1 VALAPALL
9 TDGEIFARAFSV
21 PLAFNIQAAKTPDIV
36 SSAMMG
42 HSANRIQTTPA
53 MPPGREPTWYD
64 VRRTSQSPLPNG
76 VQLSYYRHATPISKP
91 KEIAMESIISNLL
104 SRFEKGSLSRR
115 ELVQGLAML
124 AASGTATS
132 AQEDINFKTA
142 NVDHVSVQVGNL
154 QKSIDFYQKMFGFG
168 VVSQAEE
175 GGVKIVRLGNTKT
188 LVSLNVGGPP
198 GRVDHFAI
206 GIPRFTRE
214 SINSYLVQRGATPL
228 QGDFAGL
235 HIKDPDGVNVQI
247 SSQT

>member
-1 VALAPALL
+1 MMLAVHH
-9 TDGEIFARAFSV
+9 RASYPMV
-21 PLAFNIQAAKTPDIV
+21 CNCPTIVMLIAF
-36 SSAMMG
+36 
-42 HSANRIQTTPA
+42 
-53 MPPGREPTWYD
+53 
-64 VRRTSQSPLPNG
+64 
-76 VQLSYYRHATPISKP
+76 SKP

-124 AASGTATS
+124 AASGTAAS

-142 NVDHVSVQVGNL
+142 NIDHVSVQVGNL
-154 QKSIDFYQKMFGFG
+154 QNSIDFYQKMFGFAL
-168 VVSQAEE
+168 VSQADE

-214 SINSYLVQRGATPL
+214 SITSYLVQRGATPL
-228 QGDFAGL
+228 QGDLAGL

>member
-1 VALAPALL
+1 MA
-9 TDGEIFARAFSV
+9 
-21 PLAFNIQAAKTPDIV
+21 
-36 SSAMMG
+36 
-42 HSANRIQTTPA
+42 QTC
-53 MPPGREPTWYD
+53 ESCQSID
-64 VRRTSQSPLPNG
+64 VREWARRGCVRPNQWFSWSWSMVGSLSAVSPCRRTDAVPDG
-76 VQLSYYRHATPISKP
+76 VQLSYYRDANPKP

-124 AASGTATS
+124 AASGATVS

-142 NVDHVSVQVGNL
+142 NIDHVSVQVGNL
-154 QKSIDFYQKMFGFG
+154 QKSIDFYQKMFGFA

-214 SINSYLVQRGATPL
+214 SITSYLVRRGATPL